1 MSCPRIVAG
10 ACCALLLLVL
20 STDVHAQVNTE
31 SMRRAEVDGFTLQFG
46 GTLAYQ
52 QGNSD
57 VFETD
62 VNGRIDYRARRQYL
76 FLNASQR
83 FARSDGGTFR
93 NRAFAHL
100 RYNYEATRRLTGEV
114 FTQIE
119 QDAFTR
125 RRVRLLGGLGPRI
138 RYAQTEGWHLFQGTT
153 LMYEFES
160 LDPTSAGDRA
170 PDTNRVRWSNY
181 LNLRVRLS
189 EHASLVGTVYVQP
202 WLSDFSNIRILHEAL
217 LSFRITRHLSFQT
230 SFDLRYDSRPPRE
243 VEDLDIAL
251 RQGFVLT
258 L

>member
-1 MSCPRIVAG
+1 MTFARPLWL
-10 ACCALLLLVL
+10 CCTALMLITLT
-20 STDVHAQVNTE
+20 SETIAQVNTE
-31 SMRRAEVDGFTLQFG
+31 SMRRTEVDGFRLQFG

-62 VNGRIDYRARRQYL
+62 VDGRVDYRARRQYF

-83 FARSDGGTFR
+83 FARSEGGTFR

-100 RYNYEATRRLTGEV
+100 RYNYEATPRLTGEA

-119 QDAFTR
+119 RDAFTR

-138 RYAQTEGWHLFQGTT
+138 RYIQNNRGHLFQGTT

-160 LDPTSAGDRA
+160 LDPTSVGDRA
-170 PDTNRVRWSNY
+170 PDTNRIRWSNY

-189 EHASLVGTVYVQP
+189 EHAALVGTVYVQP
-202 WLSDFSNIRILHEAL
+202 WLSDFRNIRILHEAL
-217 LSFRITRHLSFQT
+217 LSFRITRHLSFET
-230 SFDLRYDSRPPRE
+230 SFDLRYDSRPPLE

>member
-1 MSCPRIVAG
+1 MTLPR
-10 ACCALLLLVL
+10 LPLLVCTALVLFAL
-20 STDVHAQVNTE
+20 SSEVVAQVNTE
-31 SMRRAEVDGFTLQFG
+31 SMRRVDVDGFTLRLSG
-46 GTLAYQ
+46 NLAFQ

-62 VNGRIDYRARRQYL
+62 ASGRIDYLVRQHYL
-76 FLNASQR
+76 FLNGSQR

-100 RYNYEATRRLTGEV
+100 RYNYEFTRRVTGEA

-119 QDAFTR
+119 RDSFTR

-138 RYAQTEGWHLFQGTT
+138 RYAQTDRWHLFQGST
-153 LMYEFES
+153 LMHEFES
-160 LDPTSAGDRA
+160 LDPTRAGDRA

-181 LNLRVRLS
+181 INLRVSLND
-189 EHASLVGTVYVQP
+189 HADASATVYVQP

-230 SFDLRYDSRPPRE
+230 SFNLRYDSRPPAE
-243 VEDLDIAL
+243 VEDLDIAV
-251 RQGFVLT
+251 RQGFVVT

>member
-1 MSCPRIVAG
+1 MTPSRLP
-10 ACCALLLLVL
+10 LLLCTVLVL
-20 STDVHAQVNTE
+20 LAVTTEALAQVNTE
-31 SMRRAEVDGFTLQFG
+31 SMRRVDVDGFTLRLSG
-46 GTLAYQ
+46 NLAFQ

-62 VNGRIDYRARRQYL
+62 VAGRVDYRVRRHYT

-93 NRAFAHL
+93 NRAFAHV
-100 RYNYEATRRLTGEV
+100 RYNYEATGRVTGEV

-119 QDAFTR
+119 RDAFTR

-138 RYAQTEGWHLFQGTT
+138 RYAQTDRWHLFQGST
-153 LMYEFES
+153 LMHEFES
-160 LDPTSAGDRA
+160 LDPTQAGDRD

-181 LNLRVRLS
+181 VNLRVSLNDQVD
-189 EHASLVGTVYVQP
+189 ASATVYAQP

-230 SFDLRYDSRPPRE
+230 AFNLRYDSRPPAE

-251 RQGFVLT
+251 RQGFVFT